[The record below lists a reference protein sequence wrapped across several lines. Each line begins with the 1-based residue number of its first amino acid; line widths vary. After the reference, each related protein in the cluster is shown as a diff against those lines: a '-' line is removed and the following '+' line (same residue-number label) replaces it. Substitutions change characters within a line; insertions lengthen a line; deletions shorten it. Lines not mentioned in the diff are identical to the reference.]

1 VTDPRLVRILEQVR
15 ASRFADLTGARV
27 SASIPVSE
35 RLLNE
40 LVGSLMPPSG
50 PLRDV
55 TIHPQAGD
63 RFSVRARLA
72 RVDFLPPINLTV
84 AIERQPE
91 LPDTPLVLRLGSF
104 PGLVAMIGAAFPIAS
119 KLPPGIRMDKDR
131 VLVDLKTLA
140 EREGYA
146 DLLPLIEKIRLKTD
160 EGRLIVEVDARA

>member
-1 VTDPRLVRILEQVR
+1 MSDPRLVRIFEQLR
-15 ASRFADLTGARV
+15 ASRFADLAGARV

-40 LVGSLMPPSG
+40 LVVSAIPPSV
-50 PLRDV
+50 PVRDV
-55 TIHPQAGD
+55 TIQPRRGD

-72 RVDFLPPINLTV
+72 RIDFLPPITITV

-91 LPDTPLVLRLGSF
+91 LPDSPLVLRLTSF
-104 PGLVAMIGAAFPIAS
+104 PGLITMIGAAFPIAS

-140 EREGYA
+140 ESHGYA
-146 DLLPLIEKIRLKTD
+146 DLLTLVEKVRLTTD
-160 EGRLIVEVDARA
+160 EGKLIVALEART